1 MATENL
7 KPVRAWDDAF
17 YGWTDGL
24 NLGQKIRKS
33 RKAPI
38 GKSVWTGAL
47 VVKAHA
53 SDYPGRGT
61 KKDIRGRL
69 SGIARQTTQVM
80 VRITPGK
87 NMSAKAVKK
96 TIFYIGR
103 DGEATLHDQ
112 DGNQY
117 KGESAMND
125 AAWAWQN
132 SGPQMEE
139 VAQHRLAFNMMF
151 SMPEGTDPRALY
163 DAVRATAEEEFAGH
177 QWLMVQHF
185 DEPQVHC
192 HVTVRAEGFNGI
204 RLNPLKADLQR
215 WRERFAHELRERG
228 VAAEATRRASRLH
241 QARVNKPWAA
251 TRIEERGGTSNPQP
265 SGSNSERIAKWTKT
279 ENQAASYYNRVIAA
293 LHRSDDAADR
303 VIAKELDNSLV
314 GRAARQPIERK
325 ATNQNIERT

>member
-7 KPVRAWDDAF
+7 KLGRAWDDDF
-17 YGWTDGL
+17 YDWTDGL
-24 NLGQKIRKS
+24 NLGRKIRKP

-38 GKSVWTGAL
+38 GKSVWTGAP
-47 VVKAHA
+47 AA
-53 SDYPGRGT
+53 TAQPSEYAGRGT

-69 SGIARQTTQVM
+69 SGIAKKTTQVM

-87 NMSAKAVKK
+87 NMSSKAVKK

-103 DGEATLHDQ
+103 EGEATLRDQ
-112 DGNQY
+112 DGNEYQ
-117 KGESAMND
+117 GEEAMHD

-151 SMPEGTDPRALY
+151 SMPEGTDARALY
-163 DAVRATAEEEFAGH
+163 EAVRATAEEEFAGH

-192 HVTVRAEGFNGI
+192 HVTVKAEGFSGT

-228 VAAEATRRASRLH
+228 VRAEATRRASRLH

-251 TRIEERGGTSNPQP
+251 TRIEERGGESNPQP
-265 SGSNSERIAKWTKT
+265 RGANVERIENWKKT
-279 ENQAASYYNRVIAA
+279 ENQAASHYDQVIDA

-303 VIAKELDNSLV
+303 VLAKELENSSV
-314 GRAARQPIERK
+314 GKAARQPTERK
-325 ATNQNIERT
+325 TERQTFERN